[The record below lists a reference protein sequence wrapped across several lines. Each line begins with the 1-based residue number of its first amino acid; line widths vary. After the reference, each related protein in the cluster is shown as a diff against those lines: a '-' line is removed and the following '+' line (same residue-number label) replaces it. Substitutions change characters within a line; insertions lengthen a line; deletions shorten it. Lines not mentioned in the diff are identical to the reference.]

1 MIAKEAHGLG
11 YIDSP
16 DSVKSMN
23 LDEANVVIPHG
34 SVFLGTNGQGQA
46 SRARKLLGWEPNGE
60 SFHDAVRETIIAEAA
75 QLWSLA
81 RSIHCKQ
88 LCDLQLIL
96 FNLSITYP
104 VHLVSF
110 ISHFFW

>member
-1 MIAKEAHGLG
+1 MIAKEAHSLG

-46 SRARKLLGWEPNGE
+46 SRARKLLGWQPDGE
-60 SFHDAVRETIIAEAA
+60 SFNDTVRETIIAEAA
-75 QLWSLA
+75 QL
-81 RSIHCKQ
+81 
-88 LCDLQLIL
+88 
-96 FNLSITYP
+96 
-104 VHLVSF
+104 
-110 ISHFFW
+110 